1 MAHFAEIEKGF
12 EQSPEA
18 GLKAFDGALL
28 YFEGLIDREINPV
41 VKANDENTFLTLT
54 VLGSILEIL
63 AGVGKKFNENNK
75 KLNELTDRIQRLET
89 RMNEYDKLR

>member
-1 MAHFAEIEKGF
+1 M
-12 EQSPEA
+12 
-18 GLKAFDGALL
+18 
-28 YFEGLIDREINPV
+28 
-41 VKANDENTFLTLT
+41 
-54 VLGSILEIL
+54 